1 MKVTYDM
8 KVVSDK
14 LKGKSIKNAA
24 VVSSDNM
31 NPGNDTEIVEVPSD
45 KPVTGGLNL
54 TKTVDHSQINV
65 GDTVKYTLIGKTTS
79 ADTAVNVVMDDAA
92 AAVSE
97 VLKAI
102 PRSGA
107 YSNYE
112 IPFRTFYNSNMSKV
126 TGDSYVYIIG
136 DARNN
141 KNRSG
146 EEYVKAIARK
156 AKKAFWLNTEEMSD
170 WNTGDSIIG
179 TYAKYMTKVA
189 QTTTAAE
196 LLGFLER

>member
-1 MKVTYDM
+1 
-8 KVVSDK
+8 
-14 LKGKSIKNAA
+14 
-24 VVSSDNM
+24 
-31 NPGNDTEIVEVPSD
+31 
-45 KPVTGGLNL
+45 
-54 TKTVDHSQINV
+54 
-65 GDTVKYTLIGKTTS
+65 
-79 ADTAVNVVMDDAA
+79 
-92 AAVSE
+92 
-97 VLKAI
+97 
-102 PRSGA
+102 
-107 YSNYE
+107 
-112 IPFRTFYNSNMSKV
+112 MSKV

-179 TYAKYMTKVA
+179 AYAKYMTKVA

-196 LLGFLER
+196 LLGFLES

>member
-1 MKVTYDM
+1 MFT
-8 KVVSDK
+8 
-14 LKGKSIKNAA
+14 
-24 VVSSDNM
+24 
-31 NPGNDTEIVEVPSD
+31 
-45 KPVTGGLNL
+45 
-54 TKTVDHSQINV
+54 
-65 GDTVKYTLIGKTTS
+65 
-79 ADTAVNVVMDDAA
+79 
-92 AAVSE
+92 
-97 VLKAI
+97 
-102 PRSGA
+102 
-107 YSNYE
+107 YE

-170 WNTGDSIIG
+170 WNTGDSIMG
-179 TYAKYMTKVA
+179 TYAKYITKVA

>member
-1 MKVTYDM
+1 M
-8 KVVSDK
+8 SW
-14 LKGKSIKNAA
+14 L
-24 VVSSDNM
+24 
-31 NPGNDTEIVEVPSD
+31 
-45 KPVTGGLNL
+45 
-54 TKTVDHSQINV
+54 
-65 GDTVKYTLIGKTTS
+65 
-79 ADTAVNVVMDDAA
+79 
-92 AAVSE
+92 AAVSLSVTDKLIVGTFLFPILPLVPVAGHLWIPVVKKIQE
-97 VLKAI
+97 KGGKIESPGYRLLWYLSVFLVNLVLAI
-102 PRSGA
+102 LLAAGICLA
-107 YSNYE
+107 
-112 IPFRTFYNSNMSKV
+112 
-126 TGDSYVYIIG
+126 GYVYIIG

-196 LLGFLER
+196 LLGFLEG